1 MVAKSRLGLLYELDS
16 LASSGGLARTSKSQ
30 GRIGSDFSGSESVG
44 GGGGGER
51 GGV

>member
-30 GRIGSDFSGSESVG
+30 GNEPKIGSDQACAWA
-44 GGGGGER
+44 
-51 GGV
+51 